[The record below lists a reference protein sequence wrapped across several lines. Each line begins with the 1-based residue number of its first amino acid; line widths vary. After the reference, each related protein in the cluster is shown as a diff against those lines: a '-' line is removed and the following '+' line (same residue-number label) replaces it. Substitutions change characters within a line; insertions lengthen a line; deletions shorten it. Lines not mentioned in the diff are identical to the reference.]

1 VDHDEFRTK
10 LSAYNDGELPAG
22 LMEKISLH
30 LESCATCRKEV
41 EEFNRVDFL
50 IRELPQLDVSEQFA
64 SQVLAGIIPAADS
77 HPIVLASFARRIFTG
92 FLELAEV
99 IFEMLPG
106 HEYRKTAVLDEFS
119 DFPPL
124 SLSNAYFQVI
134 GR

>member
-10 LSAYNDGELPAG
+10 LSAYNDGELPAD
-22 LMEKISLH
+22 LMKKIGLH
-30 LESCATCRKEV
+30 LESCAACRREI
-41 EEFNRVDFL
+41 EELNRIDFL

-64 SQVLAGIIPAADS
+64 SQVSAVIMPVAETGPTS
-77 HPIVLASFARRIFTG
+77 LASFARRIFTG

-124 SLSNAYFQVI
+124 SLSHAYFQVI

>member
-1 VDHDEFRTK
+1 MDHDEFRTR
-10 LSAYNDGELPAG
+10 LSAYNDGELPAD
-22 LMEKISLH
+22 LMKRISLH
-30 LESCATCRKEV
+30 LESCSSCRKEI
-41 EEFNRVDFL
+41 EELSRIDCLVRD
-50 IRELPQLDVSEQFA
+50 LPQFDVSEQFA
-64 SQVLAGIIPAADS
+64 SQVSALIMPVADS
-77 HPIVLASFARRIFTG
+77 HPISLASYARRGFAE

-106 HEYRKTAVLDEFS
+106 HEHRKTAVLDEFS